1 MPTIEKLQQ
10 SIIEHVQSIQD
21 ESLLE
26 IVAAMLQHGDVVV
39 PTTEA
44 QYKVLAKSQQDIDEG
59 RVFSNDEVL
68 QMARQWIDQ
77 KK

>member
-10 SIIEHVQSIQD
+10 SIIEQVQSIQD

-26 IVAAMLQHGDVVV
+26 IVAAILQHSDEVV

-44 QYKVLAKSQQDIDEG
+44 QRKVLAKSQQDIEEG

-68 QMARQWIDQ
+68 QMAL
-77 KK
+77 KYK